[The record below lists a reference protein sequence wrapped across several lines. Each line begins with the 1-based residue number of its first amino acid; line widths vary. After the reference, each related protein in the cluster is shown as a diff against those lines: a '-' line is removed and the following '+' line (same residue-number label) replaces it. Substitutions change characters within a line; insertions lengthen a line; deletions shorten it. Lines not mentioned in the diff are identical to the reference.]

1 MGRPAHLIC
10 SISACPVC
18 TDLPTAAQKQNPPK
32 SPTLPPPPPP
42 PFFLVRLRRSRSLL
56 LAAYRPRPLPQ
67 PSHRR
72 RRHVSEQS
80 LPAPPL
86 RYAEKASLLSRKNFF
101 DPPAPSSIPCVP
113 AFEFATH
120 VPASYFRAR
129 VPARLCE
136 LVALSRA
143 DRPVH
148 RIQDLGD
155 HEGRQ
160 GARRHPLRVRRL
172 RQHGPRGRH

>member
-101 DPPAPSSIPCVP
+101 DPPGSVVNSLCSCV
-113 AFEFATH
+113 
-120 VPASYFRAR
+120 R
-129 VPARLCE
+129 VRD
-136 LVALSRA
+136 SRA
-143 DRPVH
+143 CLLFSCACPRA
-148 RIQDLGD
+148 L
-155 HEGRQ
+155 
-160 GARRHPLRVRRL
+160 VRTGCVE
-172 RQHGPRGRH
+172 QS